1 MSAPAVEAVP
11 VAETF
16 RRSALEAVDC
26 PARYKAIYED
36 GVGGD
41 SDPAI
46 RGRAFH
52 DVAKVYIRRLA
63 DLKRT
68 SDHEELERAFEAVIA
83 VTKLPPHLV
92 AEVKMLTQRWGESFE
107 LNLDAYVLAEE
118 TQVVHEAAAE
128 WTPDLVYAHAD
139 ELEQKDFKTYWVGM
153 TEAQVKEQFQAQV
166 YVWLASKVWP
176 GFPRYRF
183 TFSFPRLRAEASA
196 VWEPWEVDAVE
207 AAVRSRI
214 AIINQSRQTGDWPAI
229 PGPHCRLCHLKCPKM
244 DHMALEVQRVQD
256 AHVAQEVAGE
266 LLILEQAVKA
276 RKAALRGWCQTE
288 GPVNVKGVTF
298 GFKPGVTTKFPSQ
311 GVIEVLAAHEIPH
324 PTFTV
329 SASALSTYLKTK
341 RYAHLRDDLMAVADV
356 QTTQSFTSWTPSA
369 TQDEPATR

>member
-1 MSAPAVEAVP
+1 MSAPAVESGP
-11 VAETF
+11 VVETF

-63 DLKRT
+63 DLKRP
-68 SDHEELERAFEAVIA
+68 SDHEELERAFDTVIA
-83 VTKLPPHLV
+83 LTKLPPHLV
-92 AEVKMLTQRWGESFE
+92 AEVKTLTQRWGEGFE
-107 LNLDAYVLAEE
+107 LDLDAYVLAEE

-139 ELEQKDFKTYWVGM
+139 ELEQKDWKTYWVGM

-183 TFSFPRLRAEASA
+183 TFSFPRLGSEASA
-196 VWEPWEVDAVE
+196 VWEPWEVDQVE
-207 AAVRSRI
+207 AAVTSRI
-214 AIINQSRQTGDWPAI
+214 AIIDQSRQAGDWPAI
-229 PGPHCRLCHLKCPKM
+229 PGPHCSFCHLKCPKM
-244 DHMALEVQRVQD
+244 DHVALEVQRVQD
-256 AHVAQEVAGE
+256 AHVAQDVAAE
-266 LLILEQAVKA
+266 LVILEKAVKA
-276 RKAALRGWCQTE
+276 RKDALRGWCQTA
-288 GPVNVKGVTF
+288 GPVNVNGVAF
-298 GFKPGVTTKFPSQ
+298 GFKPGVTRQFPVQ
-311 GVIEVLAAHEIPH
+311 AVIDVLAAHEISS
-324 PTFTV
+324 PTFMV

-341 RYAHLRDDLMAVADV
+341 AYAHLRDDLQAVAEV
-356 QTTQSFTSWTPSA
+356 QPTQSFTTWKSSGT
-369 TQDEPATR
+369 DDG